1 MLRTFFSRER
11 LINPVAIVLY
21 LSLFKLLLHILT
33 NGQFGYHRDELYYI
47 ACGQHL
53 DFGYVDHPP
62 LIALLARFWTWIFGD
77 SLFSIRFLPAV
88 AGAAIVY
95 LTGLMAREFGG
106 RMFALIIACL
116 SVIIAPVILSTNN
129 LFTTNVFDQLF
140 WVIGIYLMIKVL
152 KYDRPKYWLGV
163 GLIIGLGLLNKH
175 SVAFLIIGLAA
186 GLILTSH
193 RKYFRNK
200 YLWIGAGFAFL
211 ILAPNLIWQIRYG
224 WPTLEFLRE
233 AEINRVIGGTIPG
246 FFKQIIFSY
255 HPLTL
260 PLWAAGIYFLLFSKE
275 GKSYRSLG
283 ILFITL
289 IVIFAAQK
297 SKDYYLAPT
306 FPLLWAAGA
315 VLLERLL
322 RKRKLKIVGPAI
334 VGILFFGGAA
344 LAPLSIPILPFDKT
358 AHYCEYMRGGLH
370 PVYSDMLGW
379 ENMVKTV
386 AGVYNSLPEDERKRC
401 AIMTQ
406 NYGQAAAIDFF
417 GPQYNLPEAVSP
429 HNSYWLWGPKDYTGK
444 VMITTGISPDG
455 LSQGFG
461 YYRIAD
467 VVVNDYAMP
476 YETNQ
481 PVIIW
486 KKPVMPL
493 KAMWPFIKVYY

>member
-1 MLRTFFSRER
+1 MPKTR
-11 LINPVAIVLY
+11 LNKYDLISPAAIIIY
-21 LSLFKLLLHILT
+21 LSLFKLFLHLFT

-62 LIALLARFWTWIFGD
+62 LIALLARFWIGVFGD
-77 SLFSIRFLPAV
+77 SLFSVRFLPAV

-95 LTGLMAREFGG
+95 LTGLITREFGG
-106 RMFALIIACL
+106 KTMAVITACL

-140 WVIGIYLMIKVL
+140 WVISIYLMVKIL
-152 KYDRPKYWLGV
+152 KYDKPKYWIIV
-163 GLIIGLGLLNKH
+163 GLTIGMGLLNKH
-175 SVAFLIIGLAA
+175 SVVFLIFGIILGL
-186 GLILTSH
+186 LLTSG
-193 RKYFRNK
+193 RKYFQNK
-200 YLWIGAGFAFL
+200 YLWIGAGLALL
-211 ILAPNLIWQIRYG
+211 IFTPNLIWQIKHG
-224 WPTLEFLRE
+224 WPTIEFLRE
-233 AEINRVIGGTIPG
+233 AKINRVIGGSLLEFI
-246 FFKQIIFSY
+246 KQIIFSY

-275 GKSYRSLG
+275 GKSYRPLG
-283 ILFITL
+283 ILFIIL

-297 SKDYYLAPT
+297 SKDYYLAPA
-306 FPLLWAAGA
+306 FPMMWAGGA

-334 VGILFFGGAA
+334 VGILFIGGAV

-358 AHYCEYMRGGLH
+358 VEYCEYMQGGLH
-370 PVYSDMLGW
+370 PVYADMLGW

-386 AGVYNSLPEDERKRC
+386 AGVYNSLPADEKKVC
-401 AIMTQ
+401 GIMTQ

-417 GPQYNLPEAVSP
+417 GPQYNLPNAISP
-429 HNSYWLWGPKDYTGK
+429 HNSYWLWGPKDYTGETL
-444 VMITTGISPDG
+444 ITAGISPDG
-455 LSQGFG
+455 LSQGFES
-461 YYRIAD
+461 YRVAD
-467 VVVNDYAMP
+467 MVVNDYVMR

-486 KKPVMPL
+486 KNPVMPL
-493 KAMWPFIKVYY
+493 RDMWPFIKVYY

>member
-1 MLRTFFSRER
+1 MFLSKDR
-11 LINPVAIVLY
+11 LINPVTVILY
-21 LSLFKLLLHILT
+21 LSLLKFLLHILT

-62 LIALLARFWTWIFGD
+62 LIALLSRVWTGILGG

-95 LTGLMAREFGG
+95 LTGLITREFGG
-106 RMFALIIACL
+106 KTFAVITACL

-140 WVIGIYLMIKVL
+140 WVICIYLSVKIL
-152 KYDRPKYWLGV
+152 KYDKPKYWMGV
-163 GLIIGLGLLNKH
+163 GLIIGMGFLNKH
-175 SVAFLIIGLAA
+175 SVVFLITGLAL
-186 GLILTSH
+186 GLILTSG

-200 YLWIGAGFAFL
+200 YLWIGAGLALL
-211 ILAPNLIWQIRYG
+211 IFAPNLIWQIKYD

-233 AEINRVIGGTIPG
+233 AEINRVIGGSLPG
-246 FFKQIIFSY
+246 FFKQIIFSF

-260 PLWAAGIYFLLFSKE
+260 PLWAAGIYFLLFSNE
-275 GKSYRSLG
+275 GMSFRPLG
-283 ILFITL
+283 IIFITL
-289 IVIFAAQK
+289 IVVFAVQK
-297 SKDYYLAPT
+297 SKDYYLAPA
-306 FPLLWAAGA
+306 FPMMWASGA
-315 VLLERLL
+315 VLLERLI
-322 RKRKLKIVGPAI
+322 RKIKLKMLRPAI
-334 VGILFFGGAA
+334 IAFLFTGGAV
-344 LAPLSIPILPFDKT
+344 LAPLSIPVLSFDKT
-358 AHYCEYMRGGLH
+358 VEYCEYLQGGLH
-370 PVYSDMLGW
+370 PVYSDMRGW
-379 ENMVKTV
+379 ENMVKKV
-386 AGVYNSLPEDERKRC
+386 AGVYNSLPEDERESC

-417 GPQYNLPEAVSP
+417 GPGYDLPRAISP
-429 HNSYWLWGPKDYTGK
+429 HNSYWLWGPEDYTGDI
-444 VMITTGISPDG
+444 MITTGINPEG
-455 LSQGFG
+455 LSQGFES
-461 YYRIAD
+461 YRIAD

-493 KAMWPFIKVYY
+493 KAMWPYIKVYY